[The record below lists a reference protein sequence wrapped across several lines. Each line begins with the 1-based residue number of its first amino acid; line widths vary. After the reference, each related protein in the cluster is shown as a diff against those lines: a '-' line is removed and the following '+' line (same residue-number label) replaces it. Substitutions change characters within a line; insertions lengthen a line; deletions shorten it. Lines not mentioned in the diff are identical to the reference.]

1 MNSRNL
7 ILAWFGLIRGP
18 FLVNADWFLI
28 GSGCLMAY
36 ELDLQNESWTEVSRI
51 HMKHQRAM
59 RVRTIKRESWSS
71 TVSIFS
77 CYQQQLSL

>member
-36 ELDLQNESWTEVSRI
+36 ELDLQNESFEL
-51 HMKHQRAM
+51 K
-59 RVRTIKRESWSS
+59 
-71 TVSIFS
+71 
-77 CYQQQLSL
+77 